1 MKWKKEDLQQYKKA
15 KEYIDTAI
23 IPLIPIHLDNDD
35 ELEKQ
40 AFQAEVLMIFSYEI
54 EKELTGRVMLMPGY
68 FYLSTAK
75 KDKEI
80 NRINEW
86 IEEIRKQPFKHI
98 LLLTFDSS
106 WKKNEH
112 AMEGELLWFPTIQTG
127 HLHSYETNAIIKD
140 QVSQMIDLVRS
151 YWQ

>member
-1 MKWKKEDLQQYKKA
+1 
-15 KEYIDTAI
+15 
-23 IPLIPIHLDNDD
+23 
-35 ELEKQ
+35 
-40 AFQAEVLMIFSYEI
+40 
-54 EKELTGRVMLMPGY
+54 

-127 HLHSYETNAIIKD
+127 HLHSDETNAIIKD

-151 YWQ
+151 YWQDRKSTRLNSSHVSISYAVFCLKKKKTLTTGSSNGDRTSHETDVSG